1 MRDLVESWSTRQLA
15 EFLAFVSSFS
25 DEQSAMRGAVHRAA
39 EVLDAEAA
47 ALVRGG
53 SVETSIGFGP
63 ARVPED
69 ELVAV
74 SRGTSGSVEIPRLGS
89 CAATAA
95 ALEDGQQGQLILI
108 RHGDDGFSHQQSDLL
123 RGMARVLALALKMLG
138 ALEHERALRKR
149 SEHEIGERR
158 RAEQQLAHQAI
169 HDPLTGLP
177 NRTLLRDR
185 ASHALDRAR
194 RDSSTVGVLFL
205 DIDNF
210 KAVNESLGHPMGD
223 RLLVQVAGRLG
234 NTLRS
239 GDTRA
244 RLGGETLS
252 CWGGDE
258 FVILCEDLNSER
270 DAIRVSERIAAA
282 LAPPFA
288 LEGNELCIT
297 ASIGIAVT
305 STGGSTRDAI
315 IRDADGAMHRAKER
329 GGDRYELFD
338 QELRTRMLDRLHTER
353 ELGKAIERDE
363 LRLFYQPIVS
373 VADCRVIGVEGLIRW
388 QHPERGLIPPAEFIP
403 LAEESGLIVPVG
415 TWVLEEACHQSA
427 RWHETHPEWP
437 PLRVA
442 VNLSARQLTDELPAI
457 VANALLRTGA
467 HPSRL
472 TLELT
477 ETLLMETGHFATDIL
492 AALRAVGVQIAL
504 DDFGTGYS
512 SLSYLQRFPLD
523 VLKLDRSFIAGLGT
537 EPSAAKIVAATIDMA
552 RALGMSVV
560 AEGVE
565 TAEQLQYL
573 RDFGCHFAQGYHL
586 ARPQPPGVITAL
598 LEERPKGRREEQPL
612 LPGRS
617 GSALPR

>member
-25 DEQSAMRGAVHRAA
+25 DEQSAMRGAVQRAA

-74 SRGTSGSVEIPRLGS
+74 SRGTAGSVEIPRLGS
-89 CAATAA
+89 CAATAV
-95 ALEDGQQGQLILI
+95 ALEDAQQGQLILI
-108 RHGDDGFSHQQSDLL
+108 RHGDDGFSHQESDLL
-123 RGMARVLALALKMLG
+123 RGMARVLALALKMLR

-149 SEHEIGERR
+149 SEHEIVERR
-158 RAEQQLAHQAI
+158 RAEQQLARQAT

-185 ASHALDRAR
+185 VEHALQRSR
-194 RDSSTVGVLFL
+194 RDSSKVGVLFL
-205 DIDNF
+205 DVDNF

-223 RLLVQVAGRLG
+223 QLLVQVAARLEG
-234 NTLRS
+234 TLRS
-239 GDTRA
+239 TDTKA
-244 RLGGETLS
+244 RLGGQTLS

-258 FVILCEDLNSER
+258 FVVLCEDLHSER
-270 DAIRVSERIAAA
+270 DAIRVTERIAAA

-288 LEGNELCIT
+288 LEGYELCIT

-373 VADCRVIGVEGLIRW
+373 AADCRVIGVEGLIRW

-457 VANALLRTGA
+457 VSNALLRTGA

-492 AALRAVGVQIAL
+492 AALREVGVQIAL

-573 RDFGCHFAQGYHL
+573 RDFGCPFAQGYHL
-586 ARPQPPGVITAL
+586 ARPQPPDVITAL

>member
-373 VADCRVIGVEGLIRW
+373 VADCRVVGVEALIRW
-388 QHPERGLIPPAEFIP
+388 QHPERGLLSPAQFIP
-403 LAEESGLIVPVG
+403 LAEDSGLIVPVG

-427 RWHETHPEWP
+427 RWHETHPHLP
-437 PLRVA
+437 ALRVS

-457 VANALLRTGA
+457 TSSALSRTGA
-467 HPSRL
+467 HPTRL

-477 ETLLMETGHFATDIL
+477 ETLLMETGHSATDIL
-492 AALRAVGVQIAL
+492 AALREVGVQIAL

-512 SLSYLQRFPLD
+512 SLSYLQRFPVD
-523 VLKLDRSFIAGLGT
+523 VLKLDRSFISGLGT
-537 EPSAAKIVAATIDMA
+537 EPSATKIVAATIDMA

-565 TAEQLQYL
+565 TAQQLQYL
-573 RDFGCHFAQGYHL
+573 RDFACHFAQGYHL
-586 ARPQPPGVITAL
+586 ARPQPPEAIAAL
-598 LEERPKGRREEQPL
+598 LEKRPAGRRQQEQLVP
-612 LPGRS
+612 
-617 GSALPR
+617 

>member
-1 MRDLVESWSTRQLA
+1 MADLVESWSTQQLA
-15 EFLAFVSSFS
+15 EFLAFVSSFV
-25 DEQSAMRGAVHRAA
+25 DEQSAMAGAVERAA
-39 EVLDAEAA
+39 EVLDAEAG
-47 ALVRGG
+47 ALIRGG
-53 SVETSIGFGP
+53 SVEACIGFGV

-74 SRGTSGSVEIPRLGS
+74 SRGTSDSVEIPGLGS
-89 CAATAA
+89 CVATAA
-95 ALEDGQQGQLILI
+95 ALEDRQHGHLILA
-108 RHGDDGFSHQQSDLL
+108 RHDDDGFNQQESDLL
-123 RGMARVLALALKMLG
+123 RGMARVLALALKMLR

-149 SEHEIGERR
+149 SEREIGERR

-169 HDPLTGLP
+169 HDALTGLP

-185 ASHALDRAR
+185 VGHALERSR
-194 RDSSTVGVLFL
+194 RDSSTVAVLFADL
-205 DIDNF
+205 DSF

-223 RLLVQVAGRLG
+223 QLLVQVAARMGD
-234 NTLRS
+234 TLRS
-239 GDTRA
+239 EDTKA
-244 RLGGETLS
+244 RLGSETLS

-258 FVILCEDLNSER
+258 FVVLCEDLDSDL
-270 DAIRVSERIAAA
+270 DAIRMTERITAA

-288 LEGNELCIT
+288 VEDSELRIT

-305 STGGSTRDAI
+305 TAGGSTRDAL
-315 IRDADGAMHRAKER
+315 IRDADAAMHRAKER
-329 GGDRYELFD
+329 GGDCYELFD
-338 QELRTRMLDRLHTER
+338 QELRTRVLDRLHTER
-353 ELGKAIERDE
+353 ELGRAIERDE

-373 VADCRVIGVEGLIRW
+373 VADGRVAGVEALIRW
-388 QHPERGLIPPAEFIP
+388 QHPERGLLSPAEFIP
-403 LAEESGLIVPVG
+403 LAEESGLIVRVG

-427 RWHETHPEWP
+427 RWHETHPDWP

-442 VNLSARQLTDELPAI
+442 VNLSARQLTDELPTI
-457 VANALLRTGA
+457 VSGALLRSGA
-467 HPSRL
+467 HPHRL

-492 AALRAVGVQIAL
+492 AALRELGVEIAL

-523 VLKLDRSFIAGLGT
+523 VLKLDRSFISGLGT

-565 TAEQLQYL
+565 TAQQLHYL
-573 RDFGCHFAQGYHL
+573 RDLACHFAQGYHL
-586 ARPQPPGVITAL
+586 ARPQPPEAIAIL
-598 LEERPKGRREEQPL
+598 LDKRPAGRRQQEQLVP
-612 LPGRS
+612 
-617 GSALPR
+617 

>member
-1 MRDLVESWSTRQLA
+1 VADLVESWSTQQLA
-15 EFLAFVSSFS
+15 EFLAFVSSFV
-25 DEQSAMRGAVHRAA
+25 DEQSAMAGAVERAA
-39 EVLDAEAA
+39 EVLDAEAG
-47 ALVRGG
+47 ALIRGG
-53 SVETSIGFGP
+53 SVEACIGFGV

-74 SRGTSGSVEIPRLGS
+74 SRGTSDSVEIPGLGS
-89 CAATAA
+89 CVATAA
-95 ALEDGQQGQLILI
+95 ALEDRQHGHLILA
-108 RHGDDGFSHQQSDLL
+108 RHDDDGFNQQESDLL
-123 RGMARVLALALKMLG
+123 RGMARVLALALEMLR

-149 SEHEIGERR
+149 SELETGERR

-169 HDPLTGLP
+169 HDALTGLP

-185 ASHALDRAR
+185 VGHALERSQ
-194 RDSSTVGVLFL
+194 RDSSTVAVLFADL
-205 DIDNF
+205 DSF

-223 RLLVQVAGRLG
+223 QLLVQVAARMGD
-234 NTLRS
+234 TLRS
-239 GDTRA
+239 EDTKA
-244 RLGGETLS
+244 RLGSETLS

-258 FVILCEDLNSER
+258 FVVLCEDLDSDL
-270 DAIRVSERIAAA
+270 DAIRMTERITAA

-288 LEGNELCIT
+288 VEDSELRIT

-305 STGGSTRDAI
+305 TAGGSTRDAL
-315 IRDADGAMHRAKER
+315 IRDADAAMHRAKER
-329 GGDRYELFD
+329 GGDCYELFD
-338 QELRTRMLDRLHTER
+338 QELRTRVLDRLHTER
-353 ELGKAIERDE
+353 ELGRAIERDE

-373 VADCRVIGVEGLIRW
+373 VADGRVAGVEALIRW
-388 QHPERGLIPPAEFIP
+388 QHPERGLLSPAEFIP
-403 LAEESGLIVPVG
+403 LAEESGLIVRVG

-427 RWHETHPEWP
+427 RWHETHPDWP

-442 VNLSARQLTDELPAI
+442 VNLSARQLTDELPTI
-457 VANALLRTGA
+457 VSGALLRSGA
-467 HPSRL
+467 HPHRL

-492 AALRAVGVQIAL
+492 AALRELGVEIAL

-523 VLKLDRSFIAGLGT
+523 VLKLDRSFISGLGT

-565 TAEQLQYL
+565 TAQQLHYL
-573 RDFGCHFAQGYHL
+573 RDLACHFAQGYHL
-586 ARPQPPGVITAL
+586 ARPQPPEAIAIL
-598 LEERPKGRREEQPL
+598 LDKRPVGRRQQEQLVP
-612 LPGRS
+612 
-617 GSALPR
+617 